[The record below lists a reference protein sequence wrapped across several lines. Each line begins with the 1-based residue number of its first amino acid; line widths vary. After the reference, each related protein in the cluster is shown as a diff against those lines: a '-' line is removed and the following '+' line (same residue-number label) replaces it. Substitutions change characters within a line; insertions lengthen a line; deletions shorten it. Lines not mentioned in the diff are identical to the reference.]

1 VTRIAVI
8 DHGAGNLVSIA
19 RGLAVCGAEVEVIT
33 EPRGMAGAAGV
44 VLPGVGSAAAAY
56 RRLESAG
63 LVDALRQCRAPLLGI
78 CVGLQLLF
86 DGSEEG
92 DAPGL
97 GLIPGRVRQLQG
109 TPRLP
114 HIGWNEA
121 RPVRP
126 DPLFAGI
133 DPGET
138 FYFVHSFA
146 PCPADPQSVLA
157 ITDYEVEFVSAAR
170 LGMVAGVQF
179 HPERSGSAGLR
190 LLSNFVAECEE
201 AARAA

>member
-1 VTRIAVI
+1 MTRIAVI

-19 RGLAVCGAEVEVIT
+19 RGLAVSGAEVEVIT
-33 EPRGMAGAAGV
+33 VPEGMAGAAGV

-56 RRLESAG
+56 RRLESIG
-63 LVDALRQCRAPLLGI
+63 LVDALRQCQVPLLGI
-78 CVGLQLLF
+78 CVGLQLLL

-146 PCPADPQSVLA
+146 PCPADPQTVLA
-157 ITDYEVEFVSAAR
+157 TTDYEIEFVSAVR
-170 LGMVAGVQF
+170 LGKVAGVQF
-179 HPERSGSAGLR
+179 HPERSGDAGLR
-190 LLSNFVAECEE
+190 LLTNFVTQCEG
-201 AARAA
+201 ASRAA